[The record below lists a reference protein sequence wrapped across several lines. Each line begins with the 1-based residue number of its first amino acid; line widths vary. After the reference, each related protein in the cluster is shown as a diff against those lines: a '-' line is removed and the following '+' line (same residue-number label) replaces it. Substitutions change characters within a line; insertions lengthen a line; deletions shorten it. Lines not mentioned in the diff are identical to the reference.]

1 MVPKKKVRL
10 KKLSYGFHLSLRRI
24 HKVRDFGVFPSLF
37 TRTIIGNCIQ
47 LTRVKPHPFP
57 PRRRFATGFGLAPGA
72 GRLGLLGFAVLNLPH
87 ATERQLGSTTLY
99 NSFAFTIFSRMSG
112 LVADVRC
119 FLQGVVVFLYR

>member
-1 MVPKKKVRL
+1 MVPKNTVRL

-47 LTRVKPHPFP
+47 LTRAKPHPFT
-57 PRRRFATGFGLAPGA
+57 PRRLFASGFGLAPGA

-99 NSFAFTIFSRMSG
+99 NPLLSRFSPECRVG
-112 LVADVRC
+112 H
-119 FLQGVVVFLYR
+119 